1 MSKGGRLVQEGT
13 LWPRTLAC
21 TRVLWGLQDVPRLLT
36 ETWAAE
42 PRGWAEAALRDG
54 VPPSPHLGPALG
66 RGC

>member
-1 MSKGGRLVQEGT
+1 MQGGT
-13 LWPRTLAC
+13 PWPRMLAC
-21 TRVLWGLQDVPRLLT
+21 THVLWGLQDVPRLLT
-36 ETWAAE
+36 ETAE